1 MLRKHSAWLGALCLG
16 FMLAGC
22 GASPPGGA
30 NSGSGATTGSGATSS
45 DEVSGPP
52 GSPDIPRLPADTS
65 KATPVESLPWTLT
78 GVDRNLNR
86 VYLSAQVR
94 ACNEPIRVR
103 FAESSASIVVTLVG
117 QSVPVDTVCPLHVT
131 IETGYVQIPDA
142 IGSRSIEHAAVTAAK

>member
-16 FMLAGC
+16 FMLAAC
-22 GASPPGGA
+22 GSSPPGGA
-30 NSGSGATTGSGATSS
+30 TSGNRATSGSGDTSS
-45 DEVSGPP
+45 GEVSSPP
-52 GSPDIPRLPADTS
+52 GSPDVPRLPVDTS
-65 KATPVESLPWTLT
+65 TATPIESLPWTLT

-94 ACNEPIRVR
+94 ACNDPIRVR
-103 FAESSASIVVTLVG
+103 FGESSASIVVTLVG
-117 QSVPVDTVCPLHVT
+117 QRVPADTVCPLHVT